1 MKLFILVLLF
11 IINLS
16 GCALKNENN
25 NLESI
30 LNISFNDVKEIY
42 VLNRTSSSKPEI
54 DVLEANYYEFYE
66 TINVK
71 YRINEYEVYLDEL
84 SSFETMQYRI
94 VLKDNNKIHL
104 YYIDGYFI
112 TGKYISIE
120 QVAID
125 DKFLLSNLINQS

>member
-54 DVLEANYYEFYE
+54 DVLEDNYYEFYE

-125 DKFLLSNLINQS
+125 DKFLLSNLIMCY

>member
-30 LNISFNDVKEIY
+30 LNISFN
-42 VLNRTSSSKPEI
+42 

-125 DKFLLSNLINQS
+125 DKFLLSNLIMCY